1 MKSIEFMRLK
11 PQISHTTPIESD
23 ELKSRM
29 NLKMQQKRPH
39 YIVASVEVGNT
50 TTKCILMAV
59 NMENGRSSL
68 VNRTVKMTRDVRAP
82 NDGEEV
88 FGYTLN
94 NVPLTRE
101 AVAELV
107 KGTLIECHRAANLSV
122 KDDLN
127 FVVRSTGVVAGF
139 RTPEEVGNIIRALAD
154 GCLQAEIPPSSMTPA
169 LTIENIPPGFRPHTL
184 IDKINFNGAVAGVFP
199 PKGGTGVEVVAN
211 EMEGELATAG
221 IKEGAKGTRVDYRN
235 PCISLDFGTTLDGR
249 VTSADTPY
257 ATTIANFCGL
267 AGAIPDAIIKGT
279 GLVDRKLGA
288 ALDVINEKPAGK
300 LTWMRKAKI
309 IEEYTDEIHE
319 QITIETVPSDR
330 DHYGTIPV
338 NSKAAKT
345 LNVTLIGCDV
355 GENASKLQKL
365 EEIGRQMHEEYNL
378 KTISAI
384 LDLTMAKV
392 VQRLVKTTLENEFM
406 SEQTAIGITGRAAI
420 TGNKPKLIL
429 KEIEELGIYKKP
441 EENIVFVDDGLA
453 RGAAVMARCMNSLGT
468 PKTPLGGNRGG
479 GCVLGARIKHE
490 KRQVE
495 RR

>member
-1 MKSIEFMRLK
+1 MRSLEFMRLK

-29 NLKMQQKRPH
+29 NLKMQQTRPY

-59 NMENGRSSL
+59 NVENGRSSL
-68 VNRTVKMTRDVRAP
+68 VNRTVKMTRDVRGP
-82 NDGEEV
+82 KGGEEV

-101 AVAELV
+101 AVSELV
-107 KGTLIECHRAANLSV
+107 KDTLVECHRTANLSV

-154 GCLQAEIPPSSMTPA
+154 GCLQAGIPPSSMTPA
-169 LTIENIPPGFRPHTL
+169 LTIENIPPKFRPYTL
-184 IDKINFNGAVAGVFP
+184 IEKISFNGGVAGVFP
-199 PKGGTGVEVVAN
+199 PRGGTGVEIVAN

-221 IKEGAKGTRVDYRN
+221 IKEGAKGTKVDYRN

-249 VTSADTPY
+249 VTNRETPY

-267 AGAIPDAIIKGT
+267 AGAIPDAVIKGT

-288 ALDVINEKPAGK
+288 ALDVISEKPTGK

-309 IEEYTDEIHE
+309 IEEYTDKIHD
-319 QITIETVPSDR
+319 QIRIETVPLGR
-330 DHYGTIPV
+330 DHYGTVPV
-338 NSKAAKT
+338 NPKAAKT

-355 GENASKLQKL
+355 GENASKLQEL
-365 EEIGRQMHEEYNL
+365 EEIGSKMHEECDL

-392 VQRLVKTTLENEFM
+392 VQRLVKTALEKKLM
-406 SEQTAIGITGRAAI
+406 SEETAIGITGRAAI
-420 TGNKPKLIL
+420 TGNKPKLVL

-490 KRQVE
+490 KTGK
-495 RR
+495 